1 MNAPYALN
9 ALHIPDPGPNVPR
22 RGGPIRAALGRLTL
36 RLLGWRIEGN
46 LPDLP
51 KLVVIAAPH
60 SSNWDFVIGIA
71 LVFAMRL
78 DVRFLGKA
86 ELFRGPLGTFM
97 RWLGGIPVDRKRP
110 DGVVEDAVAR
120 FNASQQLVLGIA
132 PEGTRKPVTQWKT
145 GFQRIALG
153 AKVPIVAG
161 YFDNARKRVGFA
173 GVFVPVADTDRQVQ
187 TIQGWYAGLVRR

>member
-1 MNAPYALN
+1 MFALN
-9 ALHIPDPGPNVPR
+9 ALNALQVPEPGPSVPR
-22 RGGPIRAALGRLTL
+22 RGGPFRTALGRLVL

-51 KLVVIAAPH
+51 KMVVIAAPH

-78 DVRFLGKA
+78 DVHFLGKA
-86 ELFRGPLGTFM
+86 ELFHGPLGVLM
-97 RWLGGIPVDRKRP
+97 RWLGGIPVDRRRP

-120 FNASQQLVLGIA
+120 FNTSPRLVLGIA

-153 AKVPIVAG
+153 ANVPIVAG
-161 YFDNARKRVGFA
+161 YFDHGRKRVGFA
-173 GVFVPVADTDRQVQ
+173 GVFQPSDETDPQIEAIRKLYV
-187 TIQGWYAGLVRR
+187 GLRRR